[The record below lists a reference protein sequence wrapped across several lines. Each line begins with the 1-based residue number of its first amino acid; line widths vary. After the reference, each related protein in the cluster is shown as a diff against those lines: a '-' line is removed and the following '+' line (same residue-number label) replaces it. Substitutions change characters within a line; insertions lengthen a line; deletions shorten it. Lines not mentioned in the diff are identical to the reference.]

1 MQKSDHWIIVADVHA
16 GDIPGAL
23 PARENDIY
31 QAWQGLCH
39 QGAAD
44 SNCRGI
50 IGVGDLRDKP
60 GIQARNL
67 DGFNAGIR
75 ILHEA
80 GKSLLALVGNHDM
93 TDPLWVTAMHH
104 PALHDLADPEVRL
117 AHGMDPQKVLAV
129 HYKNRKDL
137 QEWFESLGQ
146 SQRANAR
153 TVFLH
158 LALSELSAPN
168 QKCETNMEELQIL
181 GFGSQEE
188 TLFLL
193 GDIHNYGDITEGK
206 LTAVY
211 PGSIEMTDRNEGV
224 NGLKSNIHPPEK
236 PDFRKFAL
244 RWWPEGKSG
253 NGAPE
258 WERFELNC
266 RPWHYVRV
274 PEAKNKNLKAH
285 LELAKRAV
293 EKWTPENPGVLNLIL
308 PKKEIPA
315 AKELFAP
322 EAKAGKMLVFNLEA
336 FSKEIH
342 GSDEEEEEPKRGPS
356 NWNETKALL
365 PEMAEEAKLSPRAI
379 SLLKK
384 LIEAD
389 GSTHNPK
396 NDVGQAWDKWI
407 AESNPTAPISPEGQT
422 DLVLTETPQETQ
434 ASTSLH

>member
-1 MQKSDHWIIVADVHA
+1 MQKSEYWIITADVHA

-23 PARENDIY
+23 PTRENDIY
-31 QAWQGLCH
+31 SSWQELCRNS
-39 QGAAD
+39 A
-44 SNCRGI
+44 SNPNCRGI

-104 PALHDLADPEVRL
+104 PALHDLANPEVRQK
-117 AHGMDPQKVLAV
+117 HGLDPQKILAV
-129 HYKNRKDL
+129 HYKKRKEL
-137 QEWFESLGQ
+137 LEWFQSLGET
-146 SQRANAR
+146 QRKQTR

-168 QKCETNMEELQIL
+168 QKCETSMEELHKL
-181 GFGSQEE
+181 GFGSLHQ
-188 TLFLL
+188 TIFFL
-193 GDIHNYGDITEGK
+193 GDVHNYGDITEGN

-211 PGSIEMTDRNEGV
+211 PGSIEMSDRNEGV
-224 NGLKSNIHPPEK
+224 NGLKSSIYPQGK

-253 NGAPE
+253 SGVPE
-258 WERFELNC
+258 WERFELKC
-266 RPWHYVRV
+266 RPWYYVRV
-274 PEAKNKNLKAH
+274 PEAKNKNLKAY
-285 LELAKRAV
+285 LQSAKKTV
-293 EKWTPENPGVLNLIL
+293 ESWTPEKPGVLNLIL
-308 PKKEIPA
+308 PKKELA
-315 AKELFAP
+315 QAKELFSP
-322 EAKAGKMLVFNLEA
+322 EAEAGKLLVFNLEA

-342 GSDEEEEEPKRGPS
+342 GSEEEEEEPKRGPS
-356 NWNETKALL
+356 NWQETKALL
-365 PEMAEEAKLSPRAI
+365 PEMAEEEKLSPRAI

-396 NDVGQAWDKWI
+396 NDVGQAWNRWI
-407 AESNPTAPISPEGQT
+407 AESKPIHPSQQNQDNPP
-422 DLVLTETPQETQ
+422 LTEPPQKTQ
-434 ASTSLH
+434 T